1 MNWKILIPM
10 TEDFNFWV
18 NSHQE
23 RVESFMIRILDAESS
38 NSFIHEVCSHGS
50 INGGKRFRALL
61 IYAIG
66 EISQTDKLTL
76 DHLASSIEF
85 IHAYSLIHDDLPSM
99 DNDDLRRG
107 KPTCHVKYDEAHAIL
122 AGDGLQSL
130 AFKILSSPTFLVD
143 DQKKIKI
150 IHSLSDAIGINGM
163 VKGQSLDIK
172 ATLKIVDIKQLE
184 KLQELKTGLLFDAI
198 GYISYLSSKN
208 ATEENKI
215 KITKLCSLLGKIY
228 QITDDILDY
237 ESNDE
242 VLGKT
247 SGKDQKNNKLTY
259 VSLLG
264 INEAKKINSSYFNE
278 AKKIVDSIP
287 GITIFLKELISK
299 IYQRSY

>member
-18 NSHQE
+18 NLHQE

>member
-18 NSHQE
+18 NLHQE

-50 INGGKRFRALL
+50 IKGGKRFRALL

-198 GYISYLSSKN
+198 GYVSYLSSKN
-208 ATEENKI
+208 PTEETKI
-215 KITKLCSLLGKIY
+215 KITKLCSVLGKIY

-242 VLGKT
+242 ALGKT

-264 INEAKKINSSYFNE
+264 IDEAKKINSNYFNE